1 MTRGFLVAK
10 REYMDPICNEGVA
23 PIQAWCTEAWERRHE
38 LGQMRVAWRNA
49 RDTMVGC
56 KRPWSRVRGPAAAAW
71 ASLSR
76 LGWRFVAPFVMQS
89 DLGVEYN
96 VLQVSPK
103 RMLRRLKEVASR
115 WGWKK
120 VFVGKG
126 YGDEEAASMAARVH
140 GEWHRTALHGMH
152 DATPEE
158 RGAARAVMDGSA
170 WTEPRC
176 CQAGYIE
183 FPLCK
188 WCQLAVGTTKHRL
201 FQRQTG
207 GSGRKKFGEG
217 TEGTGGRGG

>member
-1 MTRGFLVAK
+1 M
-10 REYMDPICNEGVA
+10 
-23 PIQAWCTEAWERRHE
+23 
-38 LGQMRVAWRNA
+38 
-49 RDTMVGC
+49 
-56 KRPWSRVRGPAAAAW
+56 
-71 ASLSR
+71 
-76 LGWRFVAPFVMQS
+76 APFVMQS

-103 RMLRRLKEVASR
+103 RMLRRLKEAASR

-170 WTEPRC
+170 WTEARC

-188 WCQLAVGTTKHRL
+188 WCQLAVGTMKHRL
-201 FQRQTG
+201 FKCQRLEEVEGKSLARALREQGGEAAEGDPYWTELVPLGDIKPALPIEANFGWIEAATIFTG
-207 GSGRKKFGEG
+207 EVFGDGSAKGIAGMKRGGVGVWHVENR
-217 TEGTGGRGG
+217 GRGAVG